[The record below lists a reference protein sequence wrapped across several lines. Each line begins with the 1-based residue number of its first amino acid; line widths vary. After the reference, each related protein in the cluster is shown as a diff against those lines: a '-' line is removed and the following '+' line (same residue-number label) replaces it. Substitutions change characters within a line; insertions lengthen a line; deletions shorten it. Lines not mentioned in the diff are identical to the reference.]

1 MDVYACLKCVLIKCH
16 LLGQEGFIAGLL
28 TLYHFHV
35 ILTVCKIIY
44 EIYIQTI
51 KIKHLWQIRDS
62 HLLSLKILHMWEKSA
77 RQDRTT
83 KKKIYRF
90 LFEVYMHQYVFIY
103 FWYSIIHTASKLYLQ
118 TQIHTYT
125 QIFSQVVLRIL

>member
-35 ILTVCKIIY
+35 ILTVCKIFY

-51 KIKHLWQIRDS
+51 QIKHLWQIRAS
-62 HLLSLKILHMWEKSA
+62 YVREKCQTGQNNNKRFIGFCLKFTCISMLLFIFDILSSTQHQNYTYRQKS
-77 RQDRTT
+77 
-83 KKKIYRF
+83 
-90 LFEVYMHQYVFIY
+90 
-103 FWYSIIHTASKLYLQ
+103 IHTLKYFHKWCWGFYSA
-118 TQIHTYT
+118 
-125 QIFSQVVLRIL
+125 F